1 MSNYVGSLLNWSGVR
16 NKRAMATLKNLLSV
30 LKGNLD
36 FLMVSVVETIDS
48 SICTEL
54 HCNILFVITCFRC
67 CMPGQYGSLDDA
79 NFKRE
84 ICQWLSQAYRIKDGR
99 KTNEAEPEEH
109 EGAYADLTEEVAEDT
124 VFPRRNEKSLCHHL
138 DVIFKSWLGSHG
150 DLKMVP

>member
-1 MSNYVGSLLNWSGVR
+1 
-16 NKRAMATLKNLLSV
+16 
-30 LKGNLD
+30 
-36 FLMVSVVETIDS
+36 MVSVVETIDS

-109 EGAYADLTEEVAEDT
+109 EGAYADLTELCFWGLVVCAMFASKCQRRCVTATGRSSAATTTSSARPSTPSSDT
-124 VFPRRNEKSLCHHL
+124 AATRSSTDTCPRSPHPQRSSRSINR
-138 DVIFKSWLGSHG
+138 D
-150 DLKMVP
+150 